1 MKKLIALFL
10 FSSLVFSADESNTD
24 KIYLN
29 CKFER
34 SVVHGDRNWKME
46 RDPDQSLV
54 LTPMNPDVMRGAFV
68 QMYGIPS
75 VALETDINKLT
86 WTLLDKKFDT
96 TTYHHT
102 FDKITGNLV
111 VRNHVVLSDKAE
123 PKYQIDKQD
132 DGTYIATSI
141 YYKCSKVKP
150 LLID

>member
-10 FSSLVFSADESNTD
+10 FSSLVFSADESNAEI
-24 KIYLN
+24 IYLN

-34 SVVHGDRNWKME
+34 YIFHDDPNWKME
-46 RDPDQSLV
+46 RQPDQSLV
-54 LTPMNPDVMRGAFV
+54 LIPMDADVMRGAFV
-68 QMYGIPS
+68 QMYGIRS
-75 VALETDINKLT
+75 VAKENKVNRLT
-86 WTLLDKKFDT
+86 WTVLDKKFDT
-96 TTYHHT
+96 YDYRHT